1 MDPLHLCIALG
12 PLTIYVVV
20 LGAIHFKRRPYL
32 VTGFRDNVML
42 GLGILGFVVVGPMEL
57 FYPDSVPALY
67 GSIFPAVIGA
77 WLGVV
82 VWILLLALYLLS
94 VLWIA
99 LSAPPRLVIY
109 NLKRQQF
116 WPLLKPL
123 IHELDPQ
130 AQQVGDMVSLPNLGV
145 YANVDSVE
153 PMRCVQLKSVGR
165 QQDFEGWRQVHLA
178 LNERL
183 MSEQLPLNPGAIPLF
198 LLAAG
203 SLLYMLGG
211 LLRGGQ
217 HVPQAL
223 IEMLR
228 L

>member
-12 PLTIYVVV
+12 PLAIYAVV

-32 VTGFRDNVML
+32 VTGFRDNVTL
-42 GLGILGFVVVGPMEL
+42 GLGILGFVIVGPMEL

-67 GSIFPAVIGA
+67 GSIFPEAIGA
-77 WLGVV
+77 WLGIV

-99 LSAPPRLVIY
+99 LSARPRLVIY
-109 NLKRQQF
+109 NLKRKQF
-116 WPLLKPL
+116 WSLLEPL
-123 IHELDPQ
+123 IHNLDPQ

-145 YANVDSVE
+145 YANVESVG
-153 PMRCVQLKSVGR
+153 PMRCVQLKSVGH
-165 QQDFEGWRQVHLA
+165 QQDFKGWQQVQLA
-178 LNERL
+178 LNNRLKSERL
-183 MSEQLPLNPGAIPLF
+183 PVNPGAIPLF

-211 LLRGGQ
+211 LWRDGQ

-223 IEMLR
+223 IDMLR